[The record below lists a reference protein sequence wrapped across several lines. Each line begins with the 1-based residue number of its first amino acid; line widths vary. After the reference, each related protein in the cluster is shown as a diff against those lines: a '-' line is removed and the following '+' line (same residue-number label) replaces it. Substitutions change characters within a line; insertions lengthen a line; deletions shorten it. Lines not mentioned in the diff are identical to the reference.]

1 MGWLWLWTHCIK
13 PLVVWQEDESVATN
27 QGFVKTTGRTCCG
40 CGSLGGGWLRL
51 RDWRFVKTTGRKY
64 RSSPFSQ
71 ITGATAALIP
81 RRRLW
86 LYTTR
91 EKLQLRPSTT
101 VPILDN
107 LVCGVVGE
115 GASVLMRVG
124 EVENLTAVSIRMLQF
139 GLL

>member
-1 MGWLWLWTHCIK
+1 M
-13 PLVVWQEDESVATN
+13 
-27 QGFVKTTGRTCCG
+27 
-40 CGSLGGGWLRL
+40 
-51 RDWRFVKTTGRKY
+51 KTTGRKY

-86 LYTTR
+86 LYATR

-107 LVCGVVGE
+107 LVCDVVGE